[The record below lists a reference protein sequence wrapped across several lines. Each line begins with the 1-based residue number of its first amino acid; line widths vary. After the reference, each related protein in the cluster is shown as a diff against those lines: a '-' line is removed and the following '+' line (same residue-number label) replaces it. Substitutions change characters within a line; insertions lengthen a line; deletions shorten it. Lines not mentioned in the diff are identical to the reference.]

1 MSIEG
6 YNLKI
11 KNNMNSMYT
20 FGVGRFYRL
29 AGVIA
34 SKPFFYSQRTA
45 GHNEQRYKRGGGRV

>member
-34 SKPFFYSQRTA
+34 SKLFFYSQRTA
-45 GHNEQRYKRGGGRV
+45 GHNKATV